1 MLTLDAILRPS
12 SLEEAHALAKSR
24 ASVVLGGAAFLRLG
38 HRRVQKGIDLSRLGL
53 DTIEEDDNVL
63 SLGAY
68 VTYGD
73 LSRHPLTRAYAEG
86 ALVGATDHII
96 GVQFQNLVTL
106 GGSVWGR
113 YGFSDILPL
122 LLALDAKVCL
132 YPDGECFI
140 EDFLCAPPKRG
151 RILTHVLLP
160 KDPPKVYTRHFR
172 RSTSEFP
179 YCVIAYVKETNR
191 LAIGAR
197 PERAIFAPKTEK
209 VLRETPEDLKAIE
222 RALDEE
228 VIFGTNARAGGEYR
242 KLLCRNL
249 LAQIGREAKDE
260 HSPHHQ

>member
-24 ASVVLGGAAFLRLG
+24 ASVVLGGATFLRLG
-38 HRRVQKGIDLSRLGL
+38 HRRVQKAIDLSGLGL
-53 DTIEEDDNVL
+53 DAIEEDESVL

-73 LSRHPLTRAYAEG
+73 LSRHPLTRAYAGG

-96 GVQFQNLVTL
+96 GVQFQNLVTI

-132 YPDGECFI
+132 YPDGECSI
-140 EDFLCAPPKRG
+140 EDFLCSPPTRG
-151 RILTHVLLP
+151 TILTHVLLP
-160 KDPPKVYTRHFR
+160 KNPPKVITRHFR

-179 YCVIAYVKETNR
+179 YAVIAYAKETNR

-197 PERAIFAPKTEK
+197 PQRAILAPKTAM
-209 VLRETPEDLKAIE
+209 VLRESPEDLAAIE
-222 RALDEE
+222 AALDEE
-228 VIFGTNARAGGEYR
+228 VTFGSNARAGGEYR

-249 LAQIGREAKDE
+249 LAQIGREARDE
-260 HSPHHQ
+260 Y